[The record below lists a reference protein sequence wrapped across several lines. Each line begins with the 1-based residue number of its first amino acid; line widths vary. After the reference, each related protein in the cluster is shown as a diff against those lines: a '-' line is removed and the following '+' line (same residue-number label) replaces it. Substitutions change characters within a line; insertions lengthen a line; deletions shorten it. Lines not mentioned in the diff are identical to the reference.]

1 MISIFVWNEDK
12 KACEWL
18 YYDFMEEGK
27 GGKQDH
33 WFVRMVWLYIF
44 GKGELGGIEAVGTNT
59 IRSIRDVIHGKK
71 VHWYEQ
77 KKLMIM
83 LIPINFL
90 KLSPKCKCF
99 LLLEMLRSS
108 VRKDWSQRCGAH
120 SPHMKIRIQ
129 RYI

>member
-1 MISIFVWNEDK
+1 MKI

-44 GKGELGGIEAVGTNT
+44 GKGELGGIEAVGTNIT
-59 IRSIRDVIHGKK
+59 RSIRNVIHGKK

-108 VRKDWSQRCGAH
+108 VRKDVNLFAVDHICDSE
-120 SPHMKIRIQ
+120 SMLVLKIIQ
-129 RYI
+129 I